1 MEVIIPTKADEIPL
15 SKYVECF
22 KIGNDESLDD
32 TWKAKKIIKAI
43 TGAGYD
49 ALDRI
54 PVRQLS
60 ELSAKIAAVLQ
71 QEQPFQQRFTW
82 QGVEYG
88 FIPNLQDLTTGEFV
102 DIDSY
107 SGDDFIENLH
117 IVMAV
122 LYRPIVEEYGELYK
136 IEPYKG
142 TDGEHFRELPISI
155 TTGALA
161 FFLRLGQSLLNNSLD
176 SLTGSEKKVHLPDMV
191 GLMFSTPSPMETS

>member
-22 KIGNDESLDD
+22 NIGNDESLDD
-32 TWKAKKIIKAI
+32 TWKAKKVIKAI

-107 SGDDFIENLH
+107 SGDEFIENLH

-122 LYRPIVEEYGELYK
+122 LYRPIVEEYKELYK
-136 IEPYKG
+136 IEPY
-142 TDGEHFRELPISI
+142 
-155 TTGALA
+155 
-161 FFLRLGQSLLNNSLD
+161 
-176 SLTGSEKKVHLPDMV
+176 
-191 GLMFSTPSPMETS
+191 